1 MDTIIPTLSKKLS
14 DKPCIAFTVMLIIM
28 VMVWGISLKNMRPII
43 HGEAVSFLA
52 FYGIPSGGFWNEV
65 AKFFDPISTDWDA
78 YQAREL
84 GYAFEYIDALA
95 VLLLNKIPFF
105 SYGFRSIMQIS
116 FTILTGLVLYFIA
129 RELLP
134 AFRRTSCLVLAM
146 LFPLSTQMLVMH
158 GLYFR
163 CGKTV
168 TAFWAALWILCL
180 IHWLKPPTKTR
191 HMVVYI
197 LLGLGAFLSYITDKQ
212 GVMIGLWLIGLSLIM
227 AVFRHHQNQSYRHLM
242 FFAASFAGAFC
253 FYLYWDYQL
262 CPYIIRTVNGYQP
275 DRSWSSLSFFLHHDL
290 ASYIKG
296 LWNGLKLTMLQIQL
310 AFGNVWDGNLLS
322 WGIAL
327 AAYILIA
334 LSAIKK
340 SPNSPVN
347 GNSRQGLIDS
357 VALAAL
363 LVTAIL
369 TCVFMIM
376 LLYMRHNP
384 LAWED
389 LWKGGYYYQSATLIL
404 IVTLLIVFSFLSHRN
419 RSSTFETYIVCAV
432 FLMCMA
438 NNLGLDKT
446 RGYGWG
452 YGHMREE
459 IDLNRKYDQEIRSKQ
474 VNEDSSFPMKFIFA
488 PASERR
494 ELYEAGSVYNDGL
507 NLKILK
513 NGDQIWPKEGWAH
526 SENSAHRL
534 QHDVKVG
541 VDSGD
546 KLYFLVN
553 SPHGMGFDTAYWDP
567 VITYDDG
574 ATFKASKGFSGTQGK
589 NGWHY
594 QYKDGENYVSLVYDN
609 RYKIWR
615 HEGYPLLKA
624 YRQRPG
630 FEAESAR
637 VFVAPKHGAVRV
649 TGAPLCVSPP

>member
-1 MDTIIPTLSKKLS
+1 
-14 DKPCIAFTVMLIIM
+14 
-28 VMVWGISLKNMRPII
+28 
-43 HGEAVSFLA
+43 
-52 FYGIPSGGFWNEV
+52 
-65 AKFFDPISTDWDA
+65 
-78 YQAREL
+78 
-84 GYAFEYIDALA
+84 
-95 VLLLNKIPFF
+95 
-105 SYGFRSIMQIS
+105 
-116 FTILTGLVLYFIA
+116 
-129 RELLP
+129 
-134 AFRRTSCLVLAM
+134 M

-180 IHWLKPPTKTR
+180 IHWLKPPTKPR
-191 HMVVYI
+191 NIIAYI

-212 GVMIGLWLIGLSLIM
+212 GVMIGLWLIGLSIIM
-227 AVFRHHQNQSYRHLM
+227 AVFRRHQNQPYRHLLY
-242 FFAASFAGAFC
+242 FAASFAAAFC

-262 CPYIIRTVNGYQP
+262 CPYIIKAVNGYHP

-290 ASYIKG
+290 ASYIRG
-296 LWNGLKLTMLQIQL
+296 LWIGLKLTVLQIQL
-310 AFGNVWDGNLLS
+310 AFGNVWDGNLLA
-322 WGIAL
+322 WGLAL

-340 SPNSPVN
+340 SPGTPDNAI
-347 GNSRQGLIDS
+347 GDSRRGLTDRT
-357 VALAAL
+357 ALAVV

-389 LWKGGYYYQSATLIL
+389 LWKGGYYYQSVALIL
-404 IVTLLIVFSFLSHRN
+404 IVALLIVFSFLSRRN
-419 RSSTFETYIVCAV
+419 RSSKFETYIVCAV

-452 YGHMREE
+452 YGHMREQ
-459 IDLNRKYDQEIRSKQ
+459 IDLNRKYDQEIRSKE
-474 VNEDSSFPMKFIFA
+474 VNEDSSFLIKFIFA

-494 ELYEAGSVYNDGL
+494 ELYKARSGHRVGV

-513 NGDQIWPKEGWAH
+513 NEDQIWPKEGWAH
-526 SENSAHRL
+526 SKNNTDRPR
-534 QHDVKVG
+534 HDVKAEVET
-541 VDSGD
+541 GD

-553 SPHGMGFDTAYWDP
+553 THQGVGFDTAYWDP
-567 VITYDDG
+567 VITFDDG
-574 ATFKASKGFSGTQGK
+574 TTFKASKGFSGTQGK

-594 QYKDGENYVSLVYDN
+594 QYKDGENYASLVYDS
-609 RYKIWR
+609 RYKTWR
-615 HEGYPLLKA
+615 HNGFPLLNP

-630 FEAESAR
+630 FETESAR
-637 VFVAPKHGAVRV
+637 VFVSPKHGTVRV
-649 TGAPLCVSPP
+649 TGVPVCVRPP